1 MLDVRAIREDPDRFR
16 KGLARRE
23 LADAVDRI
31 LELDER
37 RRRLTVSVEELR
49 AGQKRTGRSIGG
61 ARGDEK
67 QRLIAE
73 AAKVSAELQEL
84 EPQLEQVEAELS
96 DVLAR
101 TPNVPHESAPDGFT
115 DEDAVEVR
123 RRGEPPTFDFEPRDH
138 GELGE
143 LLGMLDT
150 ERGARTSGSRF
161 VYLLG
166 DIVQVQF
173 ALVRHA
179 LDILTSHGFVP
190 VIPPVLV
197 REEAMFGSGF
207 LPTDEVNIYVTTA
220 DELYLVGT
228 SEVSLAAFHAGEI
241 LDEGDLP
248 VRYAG
253 YSTCFRREAGTY
265 GKDMGGMFRVHQF
278 DKVEMFSF
286 ARPED
291 SWDEHEFMVGIEE
304 EIVSGLELAYRVVNV
319 AAGDL
324 GGAAA
329 KKYDL
334 EVWLPGQD
342 RYRELTSCSNYTDY
356 GARRGQT
363 RVRRGSGEVE
373 VLHTLNGTAT
383 AIGRTLIAIV
393 ENHQRADGSVG
404 LPAALHPYLPQGL
417 RELRP
422 RERAAAEPGTS

>member
-1 MLDVRAIREDPDRFR
+1 VLDVRAIREDPEPFR
-16 KGLARRE
+16 KGLARRN
-23 LADAVDRI
+23 LAQAVDEI
-31 LELDER
+31 LALDER
-37 RRRLTVSVEELR
+37 RRTLTARVEELR
-49 AGQKRTGRSIGG
+49 AKQNRGGKAIGG
-61 ARGDEK
+61 AEGEEK

-73 AAKVSAELQEL
+73 VAAVSAQVKEL
-84 EPQLEQVEAELS
+84 EPQLEEAEAQLS
-96 DVLAR
+96 DLLAR

-115 DEDAVEVR
+115 EEDAVLVR
-123 RRGEPPTFDFEPRDH
+123 TRGEPPRFDFEPRDH
-138 GELGE
+138 ASLGE
-143 LLGMLDT
+143 LLGALDA

-166 DIVQVQF
+166 DIVFVQF

-179 LDILTSHGFVP
+179 LDVLIERGFTP

-197 REEAMFGSGF
+197 REEAMYGSGF
-207 LPTDEVNIYVTTA
+207 LPTDEVNIYVTSP

-228 SEVSLAAFHAGEI
+228 SEVSLAAYHLGEI
-241 LDEGDLP
+241 LDEADLP
-248 VRYAG
+248 IRYAG

-265 GKDMGGMFRVHQF
+265 GKDMGGIFRVHQF

-291 SWDEHEFMVGIEE
+291 SWDEHEFMVGVEE
-304 EIVSGLELAYRVVNV
+304 EIIGNLDLPYRVVNI

-324 GGAAA
+324 GSAAA
-329 KKYDL
+329 KKFDI

-356 GARRGQT
+356 GARRAQT
-363 RVRRGSGEVE
+363 RVRRANGDIE

-383 AIGRTLIAIV
+383 AIGRTLIAIL
-393 ENHQRADGSVG
+393 ENFQRADGSVA
-404 LPAALHPYLPQGL
+404 LPKALHPYLPASL

-422 RERAAAEPGTS
+422 RG

>member
-1 MLDVRAIREDPDRFR
+1 VLDVRAIREDPDRFR
-16 KGLARRE
+16 KGLARRN
-23 LADAVDRI
+23 LADAVDQI
-31 LELDER
+31 LALDER
-37 RRRLTVSVEELR
+37 RRQLTVRVEELR
-49 AGQKRTGRSIGG
+49 AEQNRSSKAIGRAEGE
-61 ARGDEK
+61 EK
-67 QRLIAE
+67 QRLIGEVAR
-73 AAKVSAELQEL
+73 VSAEVKEL

-96 DVLAR
+96 DLLAR
-101 TPNVPHESAPDGFT
+101 TPNVPDESAPDGFT

-123 RRGEPPTFDFEPRDH
+123 RHGEPPTFEFEPRDH
-138 GELGE
+138 GVLGE

-179 LDILTSHGFVP
+179 LDVLTARGFVP

-207 LPTDEVNIYVTTA
+207 LPTDEVNIYVTSP

-241 LDEGDLP
+241 LDEADLP

-265 GKDMGGMFRVHQF
+265 GKDMGGMFRLHQF

-291 SWDEHEFMVGIEE
+291 SWDEHEFLVGIEE
-304 EIVSGLELAYRVVNV
+304 EIVGNLGLPYRVVNV

-363 RVRRGSGEVE
+363 RIRRSSGEVE

-383 AIGRTLIAIV
+383 AIGRTLIAIL
-393 ENHQRADGSVG
+393 ENNQRADGSVA
-404 LPAALHPYLPQGL
+404 LPTALHAYLPESL

-422 RERAAAEPGTS
+422 KG